1 MKKNEPDGEAV
12 KQTNSDHGG
21 STKAGN
27 RTPKHKGRSGAFKG
41 MANENLVPKQ
51 TSRKEQI

>member
-21 STKAGN
+21 GTKAGN
-27 RTPKHKGRSGAFKG
+27 RTPKHKGRSGACKG